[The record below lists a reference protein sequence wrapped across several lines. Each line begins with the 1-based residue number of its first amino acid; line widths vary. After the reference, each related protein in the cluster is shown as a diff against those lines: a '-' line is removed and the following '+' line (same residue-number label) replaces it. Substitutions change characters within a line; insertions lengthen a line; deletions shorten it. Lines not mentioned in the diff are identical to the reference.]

1 MFLGK
6 KVALSNNCTEKQKTA
21 IKVKIRDSGESF
33 CVTVEFTLYLYYI
46 TVKFFCQYFFIFGVA
61 PLCSSQARR
70 SAPRRALRGSP
81 HPAGARTH
89 RDLREIRTR
98 AAEQGRSA
106 SATDICLSQPPLKR
120 DYYRVGAS
128 RAPQFRV
135 PLREWRTRNYF
146 LSNISE
152 IRCILPRDR
161 SSDVC
166 L

>member
-70 SAPRRALRGSP
+70 SAPRQALRGSS

-106 SATDICLSQPPLKR
+106 FATDICSNPPPLR
-120 DYYRVGAS
+120 RGCYQAEAF
-128 RAPQFRV
+128 RAPQAREF
-135 PLREWRTRNYF
+135 LREWRTRNYF

-152 IRCILPRDR
+152 IRCISPRDR